1 VVLKPDGK
9 AYTEV
14 AKVKVAET
22 PTYAHPV
29 VSGDKLFIKE
39 QDALVAYTLQ

>member
-1 VVLKPDGK
+1 VIKPDPK

-29 VSGDKLFIKE
+29 VSGDKVFIKD
-39 QDALVAYTLQ
+39 QNALVAYTIQ